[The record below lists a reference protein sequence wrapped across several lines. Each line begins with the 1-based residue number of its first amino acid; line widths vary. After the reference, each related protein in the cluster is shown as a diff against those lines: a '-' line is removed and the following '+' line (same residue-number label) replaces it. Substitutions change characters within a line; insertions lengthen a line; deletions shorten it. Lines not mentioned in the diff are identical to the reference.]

1 MKVIYEEG
9 KDLGLENWRIKAN
22 VVHQTDTHYILIKIE
37 NFQYGFVESSY
48 DELFYERGYT
58 REYYRE
64 YVSVISKNRH
74 MLESYLDSIILKLK
88 EIVEYNINKNLEEIR
103 YHEKSI
109 ELCKEVLN
117 SELYKSINRDSKL
130 DNILNQK

>member
-48 DELFYERGYT
+48 DKLFYEKGYT

-74 MLESYLDSIILKLK
+74 ML
-88 EIVEYNINKNLEEIR
+88 
-103 YHEKSI
+103 
-109 ELCKEVLN
+109 
-117 SELYKSINRDSKL
+117 
-130 DNILNQK
+130 